1 MTILAF
7 DVSKDELV
15 GVRADKN
22 GTVKDTFTVPNTH
35 KDINAFFDFTKG
47 QHGTFLMGSE
57 STGEYHRELALQ
69 AVSRDI
75 PFYLLNPILTKQFTR
90 STIRKKKTDKSDAAI
105 IARLLAQGEGTLLFK
120 ETLNPIKQIN
130 RTANSINTLKK
141 SLLSMLLH
149 LQGVCPEKTAIL
161 AEIEAAGAG
170 LEAVVECL
178 RKHVQEETNPLLKK
192 LLMSIPGIGER
203 VAATLIAEIGMIQ
216 KFKNGKRL
224 VAYAG
229 LDPKVNQSGVS
240 LHKNTRL
247 TKRGSPYLRQSIYM
261 AAFIAVQHDPELR
274 EYFEKKRKE
283 GKCYR
288 EGVIATARKIL
299 YRVFAVW
306 KRGTPYVKR
315 DSGSSGTKGKE
326 NIDKKL
332 SP

>member
-7 DVSKDELV
+7 DVSKAELV
-15 GVRADKN
+15 GVRANKN
-22 GTVKDTFTVPNTH
+22 GTVQEHFIVPNTP
-35 KDINAFFDFTKG
+35 KDIHAFLDVTKK
-47 QHGTFLMGSE
+47 QHETLLMGSE

-69 AVSRDI
+69 AVHRDI

-90 STIRKKKTDKSDAAI
+90 STIRKKKTDRSDAAI
-105 IARLLAQGEGTLLFK
+105 IARLLSQGEGTLLLK

-141 SLLSMLLH
+141 SLFSMRIH
-149 LQGVCPEKTAIL
+149 LQGICPEKTALL
-161 AEIEAAGAG
+161 AEMEAAGAG

-178 RKHVQEETNPLLKK
+178 RAHVQKETDPHLKK
-192 LLMSIPGIGER
+192 LLMSIPGIGSR
-203 VAATLIAEIGMIQ
+203 VAATLIAELGTIQ
-216 KFKNGKRL
+216 KFKEGKCL

-229 LDPKVNQSGVS
+229 LDPKVNQSGAS
-240 LHKNTRL
+240 LNKNTKL
-247 TKRGSPYLRQSIYM
+247 TKRGSPYLRQSVYM
-261 AAFIAVQHDPELR
+261 AAFIAVQHDPELK

-288 EGVIATARKIL
+288 EAVVATARKIL

-306 KRGTPYVKR
+306 KRGTPYEKR
-315 DSGSSGTKGKE
+315 DIENRGAEGRE